1 MTDKILSETSLVRY
15 DAMLF
20 AIEQCHKIDEIK
32 ELHDKALAL
41 ELYAKVAMNTDAE
54 RKAVEIRIRAER
66 RAGELLKATEK
77 AEPTGGDRGNQ
88 HTGGKPASV
97 AALPSPYRAALDSAG
112 INERTGRRWQNLA
125 DIPKER
131 FEAHLAADDKPSSR
145 AIIDSVKAKP
155 QMSKEALWLWG
166 RLHDFERLGMIDC
179 DPDTLIDELTESMR
193 EDVFRLVPLIVG
205 FLSRCSQ
212 KEVA

>member
-1 MTDKILSETSLVRY
+1 MTDKSLSETSLVRY
-15 DAMLF
+15 DAMLL

-32 ELHDKALAL
+32 ELHDKSLAL

-66 RAGELLKATEK
+66 RAGELMKTMGRSICGGA
-77 AEPTGGDRGNQ
+77 GGDV
-88 HTGGKPASV
+88 H
-97 AALPSPYRAALDSAG
+97 AALAGTPSDYRQTIDRAG
-112 INERTGRRWQNLA
+112 IPPRTAQRWQELA
-125 DIPKER
+125 EVPKER
-131 FEAHLAADDKPSSR
+131 FESHLAADDKPSSR
-145 AIIDSVKAKP
+145 AIIESVKTKP

-179 DPDTLIDELTESMR
+179 DPETIIDELTESMR
-193 EDVFRLVPLIVG
+193 EDVFRLAPLIAV
-205 FLSRCSQ
+205 FLNRCAQ